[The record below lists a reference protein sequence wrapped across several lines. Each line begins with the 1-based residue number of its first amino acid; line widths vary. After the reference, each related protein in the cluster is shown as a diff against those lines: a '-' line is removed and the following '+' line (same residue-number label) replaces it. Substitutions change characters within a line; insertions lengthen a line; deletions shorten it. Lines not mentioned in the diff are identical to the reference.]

1 MCSAVL
7 SRRRLLI
14 GSTSL
19 AAACGVGGLASYWP
33 EQATDHREVPL
44 AGPSLPQF
52 RADARAAPALAERFP
67 WVQYGETTTH
77 ELQIANAF
85 QPALALDSTPTKGL
99 LGEREFRV
107 ESGRAVIPWAPMF
120 ERPSAV
126 VRGNRDLQTLVGV
139 EQLFIK
145 DEGSDQIAIYG
156 NKVRKYEFL
165 LPNLH
170 YSGVRKVY
178 SHGAY
183 GSNHCAHLAL
193 AARFSEFHA
202 APGSDGMK
210 VVLNLYPQTI
220 TENVITKLRLL
231 AATGVTLN
239 FLPGDAA
246 VGLSIKLL
254 SQMNQTTERSTEGY
268 IDPGGSSP
276 LSVLGHVEAAMELA
290 KQIESRSCALDR
302 YPDYVFLPIGTG
314 GTAMG
319 LALGFY
325 LLGWPTRIVVTCSQ
339 DKGFLA
345 RLVVNGDIG
354 VPFDIAHARNLLA
367 ESMPWA
373 RRLGLVDGDTTP
385 ADILKGRFFYDNDT
399 WRPGYGQMSETVA
412 ERARLA
418 GDGGLVLDG
427 TFSAKAFNTLASY
440 ARGGLLNGKRVVFW
454 NTYQRFPFETLIPED
469 DAWAR
474 YLPEDIQSRLVS

>member
-1 MCSAVL
+1 M
-7 SRRRLLI
+7 
-14 GSTSL
+14 
-19 AAACGVGGLASYWP
+19 
-33 EQATDHREVPL
+33 
-44 AGPSLPQF
+44 PQF
-52 RADARAAPALAERFP
+52 RADAEAAPALAERFP
-67 WVQYGETTTH
+67 WVQYGERTAH
-77 ELQIANAF
+77 KLQIANAF
-85 QPALALDSTPTKGL
+85 KPALALNSMPTEGR
-99 LGEREFRV
+99 LGEREFHV
-107 ESGRAVIPWAPMF
+107 GGGRTVIPWAPMF
-120 ERPSAV
+120 ERPSAIV
-126 VRGNRDLQTLVGV
+126 SANRDLQTLAGV

-145 DEGSDQIAIYG
+145 DEGSDSIAIYG

-193 AARFSEFHA
+193 TARFSEFHA
-202 APGSDGMK
+202 APGSDGMD
-210 VVLNLYPQTI
+210 VVLNLYTQTI
-220 TENVITKLRLL
+220 TENVVTKLRLL

-239 FLPGDAA
+239 FLRGDAA
-246 VGLSIKLL
+246 VGVSIKLL
-254 SQMNQTTERSTEGY
+254 SQMNQTTERREGGY

-290 KQIESRSCALDR
+290 RQIEGGSCALDR

-345 RLVVNGDIG
+345 RLVVNGDVG
-354 VPFDIAHARNLLA
+354 EPFDIAHARHLLA
-367 ESMPWA
+367 QSMPWA
-373 RRLGLVDGDTTP
+373 RKLGLVDGATTA

-399 WRPGYGQMSETVA
+399 WRPGYGQMSELVA

-418 GDGGLVLDG
+418 GDCGLVLDE
-427 TFSAKAFNTLASY
+427 TFSAKAFNTLSSY
-440 ARGGLLNGKRVVFW
+440 AQGGLLSGQRVLFW
-454 NTYQRFPFETLIPED
+454 NTYQRFPFRTLIPQD

-474 YLPEDIQSRLVS
+474 YLPSDIQSRLIS

>member
-1 MCSAVL
+1 
-7 SRRRLLI
+7 
-14 GSTSL
+14 
-19 AAACGVGGLASYWP
+19 
-33 EQATDHREVPL
+33 
-44 AGPSLPQF
+44 LPQF
-52 RADARAAPALAERFP
+52 RADAEAVPALAERFP
-67 WVQYGETTTH
+67 WVQYGETTAH
-77 ELQIANAF
+77 KLQIANAF
-85 QPALALDSTPTKGL
+85 KPTLALNLAPTEGP
-99 LGEREFRV
+99 LGEREFHIER
-107 ESGRAVIPWAPMF
+107 GRAVIPWAPMF
-120 ERPSAV
+120 ERPSAIV
-126 VRGNRDLQTLVGV
+126 SANRDLQTLAGV

-145 DEGSDQIAIYG
+145 DEGSDLIAIYG

-170 YSGVRKVY
+170 YSGVRKIY

-193 AARFSEFHA
+193 AARFAEFHA
-202 APGSDGMK
+202 GPRSDGME
-210 VVLNLYPQTI
+210 VVLNLYPQAI
-220 TENVITKLRLL
+220 TENVVIKLRLL

-239 FLPGDAA
+239 FLQGDAA

-254 SQMNQTTERSTEGY
+254 SLMNQTTERCAEGY

-290 KQIESRSCALDR
+290 RQIESRSCALDR

-325 LLGWPTRIVVTCSQ
+325 LLGWPTRVVVTCSQ

-345 RLVVNGDIG
+345 RLVVNGNIG
-354 VPFDIAHARNLLA
+354 VPFDIAHAHHLLA

-373 RRLGLVDGDTTP
+373 RKLGLVDGNTTP
-385 ADILKGRFFYDNDT
+385 ADILKGRFFYDNET
-399 WRPGYGQMSETVA
+399 WRPAYGKMSELVA

-418 GDGGLVLDG
+418 EDRGLVLDG

-440 ARGGLLNGKRVVFW
+440 AQSRLLSGQRVLFW
-454 NTYQRFPFETLIPED
+454 NTYQRFPFEALIPDD

-474 YLPEDIQSRLVS
+474 YLPEDVQSRLIS